1 MGKAEPGTMEKESGC
16 CLKEEIKMYNVVRLL
31 EGHDKLT
38 KREYSHFSK
47 GDTIWGADSNAKE
60 LKK

>member
-1 MGKAEPGTMEKESGC
+1 
-16 CLKEEIKMYNVVRLL
+16 MYNVVRLL